1 MKKIYLLLLCLPF
14 LGFAQS
20 HTVTFQVNTQ
30 NITVGPNG
38 IYAGGGVLGGSNAVA
53 LSDPDA
59 DGVWEGSTQV
69 SGAGG
74 GHFVFLNSPNGAAD
88 WGTKENLA
96 GKPCADP
103 ANYNDRQFPAFSQD
117 TTLMFCFGS
126 CETDG
131 TCPAAATPVDVTFQ
145 VDMTSNPGDSAF
157 IRGATFNGWAMPGI
171 PMEDNDGDGIWEKTL
186 NMVPGIYEYKY
197 VGGTSGAPIDETLDP
212 VLDSACTLT
221 TGIYTN
227 RIVDVGTVDTIVP
240 PNCFEDCGSCGN
252 PPPPASGCSD
262 LFFSEYAEG
271 SSNNKYIEIY
281 NPTGSSVSLAGY
293 TIYTSVNGGSNTSSF
308 VMSGSLASGDVY
320 MISTNTAD
328 PSIQAAADT
337 SLGYP
342 SIVHYNGDDALILV
356 NGSDTLDVI
365 GEPGIDPGSE
375 WPVGTGS
382 TKDFTLVR
390 MSTIDAGST
399 DWSTGAAEWDVYPQN
414 TWTDMGMHTSN
425 CASSPPPSTGC
436 TELFFSEYAEGSS
449 NNKYI
454 EIYNPTGSS
463 VSLAGYTIY
472 TSVNG
477 GSNTSSF
484 VMSGSLA
491 SGDVYMISTNTADP
505 SIQAAA
511 DTSLGYPSIVHYN
524 GDDALI
530 LVNGSDTL
538 DVIGE
543 PGIDPGSEWP
553 VGTGS
558 TKDFT
563 LVRMSTID
571 AGSTDWS
578 TGAAEWDV
586 YPQNTWTDMGM
597 HTSNCAS
604 SPPPPP
610 PPPTGN
616 IPTYAIADV
625 TGIDAGG
632 VADSLGVECKLIGTV
647 MGIDMQGSTAAIQ
660 FTIHDGI
667 DGIGCYSSA
676 PAAQAYSVMEG
687 DQVRLIGSI
696 GQFNGLT
703 QIYPD
708 SIAFISSGNP
718 LPTATVVTQLG
729 ENTESELVTFKSAS
743 LVDPSQWSGSG
754 SGFNVDI
761 TNGTDTIALRIDN
774 DVDLYS
780 QPAPTGAFDVTGIGG
795 QFTFNIGNFDGYQ
808 LLPRYTADIVPAA
821 AVYVPKLVV
830 SEIMPGSNA
839 TSWNADWFEIH
850 NYGDT
855 LINLAGMSWDDESGI
870 SGTVGFP
877 SVDIAPGEAVVVWDD
892 VAANEDSLLVSWK
905 LYPGSVQVIS
915 TDEMTGSFPSL
926 SQNGDGIYLFDAAG
940 IELTNSTYAS
950 ASAGVSV
957 EFDSTGASMGDAA
970 DGVNGAYTSLNGD
983 VGSPGNLTPNTNA
996 GELTLIGRIYPNPNT
1011 GVFKIEMGIK
1021 DNYTVEVMDV
1031 RGSVLSNISVE
1042 GNIIP
1047 VEINASP
1054 GMYLV
1059 RVSSAEGTVT
1069 QRVQVL

>member
-1 MKKIYLLLLCLPF
+1 
-14 LGFAQS
+14 
-20 HTVTFQVNTQ
+20 
-30 NITVGPNG
+30 
-38 IYAGGGVLGGSNAVA
+38 
-53 LSDPDA
+53 
-59 DGVWEGSTQV
+59 
-69 SGAGG
+69 
-74 GHFVFLNSPNGAAD
+74 
-88 WGTKENLA
+88 
-96 GKPCADP
+96 
-103 ANYNDRQFPAFSQD
+103 
-117 TTLMFCFGS
+117 
-126 CETDG
+126 
-131 TCPAAATPVDVTFQ
+131 
-145 VDMTSNPGDSAF
+145 
-157 IRGATFNGWAMPGI
+157 
-171 PMEDNDGDGIWEKTL
+171 
-186 NMVPGIYEYKY
+186 
-197 VGGTSGAPIDETLDP
+197 
-212 VLDSACTLT
+212 
-221 TGIYTN
+221 
-227 RIVDVGTVDTIVP
+227 
-240 PNCFEDCGSCGN
+240 
-252 PPPPASGCSD
+252 
-262 LFFSEYAEG
+262 
-271 SSNNKYIEIY
+271 
-281 NPTGSSVSLAGY
+281 
-293 TIYTSVNGGSNTSSF
+293 
-308 VMSGSLASGDVY
+308 
-320 MISTNTAD
+320 
-328 PSIQAAADT
+328 
-337 SLGYP
+337 
-342 SIVHYNGDDALILV
+342 
-356 NGSDTLDVI
+356 
-365 GEPGIDPGSE
+365 
-375 WPVGTGS
+375 
-382 TKDFTLVR
+382 
-390 MSTIDAGST
+390 
-399 DWSTGAAEWDVYPQN
+399 
-414 TWTDMGMHTSN
+414 
-425 CASSPPPSTGC
+425 
-436 TELFFSEYAEGSS
+436 
-449 NNKYI
+449 
-454 EIYNPTGSS
+454 
-463 VSLAGYTIY
+463 
-472 TSVNG
+472 
-477 GSNTSSF
+477 
-484 VMSGSLA
+484 
-491 SGDVYMISTNTADP
+491 
-505 SIQAAA
+505 
-511 DTSLGYPSIVHYN
+511 
-524 GDDALI
+524 
-530 LVNGSDTL
+530 
-538 DVIGE
+538 
-543 PGIDPGSEWP
+543 
-553 VGTGS
+553 
-558 TKDFT
+558 
-563 LVRMSTID
+563 MSTID

-676 PAAQAYSVMEG
+676 PDAQAYSVMEG

-729 ENTESELVTFKSAS
+729 ENTESELVTFKSAT

-915 TDEMTGSFPSL
+915 TDEMTSSFPSL

-957 EFDSTGASMGDAA
+957 EFDSTGASMGDAV

-1031 RGSVLSNISVE
+1031 RGSVLSKTSVE

-1047 VEINASP
+1047 VEFNASP

>member
-197 VGGTSGAPIDETLDP
+197 VGGTAGAPIDETLDP

-262 LFFSEYAEG
+262 
-271 SSNNKYIEIY
+271 
-281 NPTGSSVSLAGY
+281 
-293 TIYTSVNGGSNTSSF
+293 
-308 VMSGSLASGDVY
+308 
-320 MISTNTAD
+320 
-328 PSIQAAADT
+328 
-337 SLGYP
+337 
-342 SIVHYNGDDALILV
+342 
-356 NGSDTLDVI
+356 
-365 GEPGIDPGSE
+365 
-375 WPVGTGS
+375 
-382 TKDFTLVR
+382 
-390 MSTIDAGST
+390 
-399 DWSTGAAEWDVYPQN
+399 
-414 TWTDMGMHTSN
+414 
-425 CASSPPPSTGC
+425 
-436 TELFFSEYAEGSS
+436 LFFSEYAEGSS

-729 ENTESELVTFKSAS
+729 ENTESELVTFKSAT

>member
-30 NITVGPNG
+30 NIIVGPNG
-38 IYAGGGVLGGSNAVA
+38 IYAGGGVLGGSNAIA

-74 GHFVFLNSPNGAAD
+74 GHFIFLNSPNGSAD

-131 TCPAAATPVDVTFQ
+131 TCPAPATPVDVTFQ

-157 IRGATFNGWAMPGI
+157 IRGGSFNGWAMPGI

-197 VGGTSGAPIDETLDP
+197 VGGTAGAPIDETLDP

-227 RIVDVGTVDTIVP
+227 RIVDVGPMDTIVP

-252 PPPPASGCSD
+252 PPPPPAGGCSD
-262 LFFSEYAEG
+262 LFFSEYSEG
-271 SSNNKYIEIY
+271 SSNNKYIEVY
-281 NPTGSSVSLAGY
+281 NPTGSAVSLSGY
-293 TIYTSVNGGSNTSSF
+293 TVYTSGNGGSFTNTF
-308 VMSGSLASGDVY
+308 VMSGTLASGDVY
-320 MISTNTAD
+320 MITTDQAD
-328 PSIQAAADT
+328 PSIQSAADT
-337 SLGYP
+337 SLSFP
-342 SIVHYNGDDALILV
+342 SIVHFNGDDALLLV
-356 NGSDTLDVI
+356 KGTDTLDII
-365 GEPGIDPGSE
+365 GEPGIDPGQS

-382 TKDFTLVR
+382 TKDYTLVR
-390 MSTIDAGST
+390 MATIDAGSK

-454 EIYNPTGSS
+454 EVYNPTGSA
-463 VSLAGYTIY
+463 VSLSGYTVY
-472 TSVNG
+472 TSGNG
-477 GSNTSSF
+477 GSFTNTF
-484 VMSGSLA
+484 VMSGTLA
-491 SGDVYMISTNTADP
+491 SGDVYMITTDQADP

-511 DTSLGYPSIVHYN
+511 DTSLSFPSIVHFN
-524 GDDALI
+524 GDDALL
-530 LVNGSDTL
+530 LVNGTDTI
-538 DVIGE
+538 DIIGE
-543 PGIDPGSEWP
+543 PGIDPGQSWP

-558 TKDFT
+558 TKDYT
-563 LVRMSTID
+563 LVRMATID
-571 AGSTDWS
+571 AGSKDWS

-586 YPQNTWTDMGM
+586 YAQNTWTDMGM

-610 PPPTGN
+610 PPTGN
-616 IPTYAIADV
+616 IPTYAISDV

-718 LPTATVVTQLG
+718 LPTPTVVTQLG
-729 ENTESELVTFKSAS
+729 ENTESELVTFKSAT
-743 LVDPSQWSGSG
+743 LVDISQWTGSG

-761 TNGTDTIALRIDN
+761 TNGTDTIAMRIDN

-780 QPAPTGAFDVTGIGG
+780 QAAPTGAFDVTGIGG
-795 QFTFNIGNFDGYQ
+795 QFTFNIGNFNGYQ
-808 LLPRYTADIVPAA
+808 LLPRYAADIVPAA

-877 SVDIAPGEAVVVWDD
+877 SVDIAPGEAIVVWDD

-926 SQNGDGIYLFDAAG
+926 SQNGDGVYLFDAAG
-940 IELTNSTYAS
+940 IELSNSVYAS

-957 EFDSTGASMGDAA
+957 EFDTTGAPLGDAV
-970 DGVNGAYTSLNGD
+970 DGINGAYTSLNGD

-996 GELTLIGRIYPNPNT
+996 GELTLNGRIYPNPNT
-1011 GVFKIEMGIK
+1011 GMFKIEMNIE

-1031 RGSVLSNISVE
+1031 RGAIISKITVE
-1042 GNIIP
+1042 GTIIP

-1054 GMYLV
+1054 GMFLV
-1059 RVSSAEGTVT
+1059 RVSSTEGTIT

>member
-145 VDMTSNPGDSAF
+145 LDMTNNPGDSAF
-157 IRGATFNGWAMPGI
+157 IRGASFNGWAMPGI

-197 VGGTSGAPIDETLDP
+197 VGGTAGAPIDETLDP

-252 PPPPASGCSD
+252 PPTPASGCSD
-262 LFFSEYAEG
+262 
-271 SSNNKYIEIY
+271 
-281 NPTGSSVSLAGY
+281 
-293 TIYTSVNGGSNTSSF
+293 
-308 VMSGSLASGDVY
+308 
-320 MISTNTAD
+320 
-328 PSIQAAADT
+328 
-337 SLGYP
+337 
-342 SIVHYNGDDALILV
+342 
-356 NGSDTLDVI
+356 
-365 GEPGIDPGSE
+365 
-375 WPVGTGS
+375 
-382 TKDFTLVR
+382 
-390 MSTIDAGST
+390 
-399 DWSTGAAEWDVYPQN
+399 
-414 TWTDMGMHTSN
+414 
-425 CASSPPPSTGC
+425 
-436 TELFFSEYAEGSS
+436 LFFSEYAEGSS

-676 PAAQAYSVMEG
+676 PGAQAYSVMEG

-708 SIAFISSGNP
+708 SIAFTSSGNP
-718 LPTATVVTQLG
+718 LPTATMVTQIG

-957 EFDSTGASMGDAA
+957 EFDSTGASMGDAV

>member
-1 MKKIYLLLLCLPF
+1 MKKIYLLLWCLPI
-14 LGFAQS
+14 LGFAQT

-38 IYAGGGVLGGSNAVA
+38 IYAGGGVLGGSNAIA
-53 LSDPDA
+53 LTDPDA

-74 GHFVFLNSPNGAAD
+74 GHFIFLNSPNGSAD

-103 ANYNDRQFPAFSQD
+103 ANYNDHQFPAFSQD

-131 TCPAAATPVDVTFQ
+131 TCPAPATPVDVTFQ

-157 IRGATFNGWAMPGI
+157 IRGASFNGWAMPGI

-197 VGGTSGAPIDETLDP
+197 VGGTAGAPIDEALDP

-227 RIVDVGTVDTIVP
+227 RIVDVGPMDTIVP
-240 PNCFEDCGSCGN
+240 PNCFEDCGSCATA
-252 PPPPASGCSD
+252 PPPPAGGCSD
-262 LFFSEYAEG
+262 LFFSEYSEG
-271 SSNNKYIEIY
+271 SSNNKYIEIF
-281 NPTGSSVSLAGY
+281 NPTGSAIALAGY
-293 TIYTSVNGGSNTSSF
+293 TVYTSGNGGSFTNTF
-308 VMSGSLASGDVY
+308 ALSGSLASGDVY
-320 MISTNTAD
+320 MITTDQAD
-328 PSIQAAADT
+328 ASIQAVADT
-337 SLGYP
+337 ALSFP
-342 SIVHYNGDDALILV
+342 SIVHFNGDDALLLV
-356 NGSDTLDVI
+356 NGSDTLDII
-365 GEPGIDPGSE
+365 GVPGVDPGQS
-375 WPVGTGS
+375 WPVGSGS
-382 TKDFTLVR
+382 TKDYTLVR
-390 MSTIDAGST
+390 MATIDAGST

-425 CASSPPPSTGC
+425 CATSPPVNGC
-436 TELFFSEYAEGSS
+436 SELFFSEYAEGSS

-454 EIYNPTGSS
+454 EVYNPTGSP
-463 VSLAGYTIY
+463 VSLTGYTVY
-472 TSVNG
+472 TSGNG
-477 GSNTSSF
+477 GSFTNTF
-484 VMSGSLA
+484 VMSGTIA
-491 SGDVYMISTNTADP
+491 SGDVYMITTDQADP

-511 DTSLGYPSIVHYN
+511 DTSLSFPSIVHFN

-530 LVNGSDTL
+530 LVNGLDTI

-543 PGIDPGSEWP
+543 PGIDPGQSWP

-558 TKDFT
+558 TKDYT
-563 LVRMSTID
+563 LVRMATID

-586 YPQNTWTDMGM
+586 YPQNTWTDMGI

-604 SPPPPP
+604 SPPPP

-616 IPTYAIADV
+616 IPTYAISDV

-718 LPTATVVTQLG
+718 LPTPTVVTQLG
-729 ENTESELVTFKSAS
+729 ENTESELVTFKSAT
-743 LVDPSQWSGSG
+743 LVDISQWTGSG

-761 TNGTDTIALRIDN
+761 TNGTDTIAMRIDN
-774 DVDLYS
+774 DVDIYS
-780 QPAPTGAFDVTGIGG
+780 QAAPTGAFDVTGIGG
-795 QFTFNIGNFDGYQ
+795 QFTFNIGNFNGYQ
-808 LLPRYTADIVPAA
+808 LLPRYAADIVPAA

-877 SVDIAPGEAVVVWDD
+877 SVDIAPGEAIVVWDD

-926 SQNGDGIYLFDAAG
+926 SQNGDGVYLFDAAG
-940 IELTNSTYAS
+940 IELSNSVYAS

-957 EFDSTGASMGDAA
+957 EFDTTGAPLGDAV
-970 DGVNGAYTSLNGD
+970 DGINGAYTSLNGD

-996 GELTLIGRIYPNPNT
+996 GELTLNGRIYPNPNT
-1011 GVFKIEMGIK
+1011 GMFKIEMNIK

-1031 RGSVLSNISVE
+1031 RGSVLSKISVE
-1042 GNIIP
+1042 GSTIP

>member
-197 VGGTSGAPIDETLDP
+197 VGGTAGAPIDETLDP

-729 ENTESELVTFKSAS
+729 ENTESELVTFKSAT

>member
-145 VDMTSNPGDSAF
+145 LDMTNNPGDSAF
-157 IRGATFNGWAMPGI
+157 IRGASFNGWAMPGI

-197 VGGTSGAPIDETLDP
+197 VGGTAGAPIDETLDP

-262 LFFSEYAEG
+262 LFFSEYSEG

-281 NPTGSSVSLAGY
+281 NPTANAVALAGY
-293 TIYTSVNGGSNTSSF
+293 TVYTSGNGGSFTNTF
-308 VMSGSLASGDVY
+308 PLSGTLASGDVY
-320 MISTNTAD
+320 MISTDQSDA
-328 PSIQAAADT
+328 SILAAADT
-337 SLGYP
+337 SLGFP
-342 SIVHYNGDDALILV
+342 SIVHFNGDDALLLV
-356 NGSDTLDVI
+356 NGSDTLDII
-365 GEPGIDPGSE
+365 GVPGVDPGQS
-375 WPVGTGS
+375 WPVDTGS
-382 TKDFTLVR
+382 TKEYTLVR
-390 MSTIDAGST
+390 KVTIDGGST
-399 DWSTGAAEWDVYPQN
+399 DWSVGATEWDVYPQN

-454 EIYNPTGSS
+454 EVYNPTGSP
-463 VSLAGYTIY
+463 VSLTGYTVY
-472 TSVNG
+472 TSGNG
-477 GSNTSSF
+477 GSFTNTF
-484 VMSGSLA
+484 VMSGTLA
-491 SGDVYMISTNTADP
+491 SGDVYMITTDQADP

-511 DTSLGYPSIVHYN
+511 DTSLGFPSIVHFN

-676 PAAQAYSVMEG
+676 PGAQAYSVMEG

-729 ENTESELVTFKSAS
+729 ENTESELVTFKSAT

-957 EFDSTGASMGDAA
+957 EFDSTGASMGDAV

-1011 GVFKIEMGIK
+1011 GAFKIEMGIK

-1031 RGSVLSNISVE
+1031 RGSVLSKTSVE